1 MNDTN
6 GRYSRIEKATSVNG
20 NIISETDLRIDG
32 VMEGTVSTK
41 GKIIIGKEAKVKGV
55 LNCQNVDIEGFFN
68 GNINVIDSLNL
79 KSTCEIEGEVKAGKL
94 IVEAGA
100 VFNATCSMSNDYEG
114 VKTLTENHEKTA

>member
-1 MNDTN
+1 M
-6 GRYSRIEKATSVNG
+6 K
-20 NIISETDLRIDG
+20 NINLLIQNI
-32 VMEGTVSTK
+32 
-41 GKIIIGKEAKVKGV
+41 